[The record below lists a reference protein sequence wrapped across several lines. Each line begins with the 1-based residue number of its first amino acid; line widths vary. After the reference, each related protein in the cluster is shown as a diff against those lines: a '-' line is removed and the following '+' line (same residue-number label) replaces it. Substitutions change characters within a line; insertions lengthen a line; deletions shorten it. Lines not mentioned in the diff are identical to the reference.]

1 MLISAIYA
9 YQPKYKNR
17 AVYASQQANAVLC
30 LSARLML
37 ISGTICRRLS
47 LSVWKKIEIDY
58 LETTTFSA
66 TVCPTQVFCSRQI
79 K

>member
-1 MLISAIYA
+1 MLISAFNA
-9 YQPKYKNR
+9 YQWDDMPAFK
-17 AVYASQQANAVLC
+17 
-30 LSARLML
+30 L
-37 ISGTICRRLS
+37 I
-47 LSVWKKIEIDY
+47 SVWKKIEIDY